1 MVDMR
6 KKLSQN
12 PDQDSAWKELLDA
25 YLPAFIKFFF
35 PPIYPEIDW
44 KQGYEARD
52 KDLAKILAADT
63 SGRLLADKLFKVWLM
78 EGQEIWLL
86 IHIEIQVQGSQKF
99 NRRVFVYNYCLMNAH
114 GVEVVSL
121 AVLTGE
127 QPGQSGNF
135 RTERWGCSHDF
146 QFPAVR
152 IIDYRDRWDELE
164 KSDNPFAAAVKAQLK
179 ALETKSDVEQRYQW
193 KQKLIFD
200 LYHRGYTRHEITNLF
215 RFIEW
220 VVKIPDELQTKLED
234 KIYKYEVRNNMPYLS
249 NMERRAIERG
259 TQQGLE
265 IGLQQGL
272 QQGILS
278 NVTLIWRTKFGTLP
292 RTVKAQFAK
301 LTPEQCQ
308 ILTTKLITDTTKA
321 EIINWLNTQS
331 PSQ

>member
-1 MVDMR
+1 MR
-6 KKLSQN
+6 KKLRQST
-12 PDQDSAWKELLDA
+12 DQDSAWKELLDA

-35 PPIYPEIDW
+35 PEIYPEINW
-44 KQGYEARD
+44 QRGYEAQD
-52 KDLAKILAADT
+52 KELAQIHPNDLM
-63 SGRLLADKLFKVWLM
+63 GRLLADKLFKVWLLN
-78 EGQEIWLL
+78 GQEIWLL
-86 IHIEIQVQGSQKF
+86 IHIEIQVQASQKF
-99 NRRVFVYNYCLMNAH
+99 NRRVFVYNYRLMNAH

-127 QPGQSGNF
+127 QPGQSGKF

-179 ALETKSDVEQRYQW
+179 ALETKGDVEQRYQW

-200 LYHRGYTRHEITNLF
+200 LYHRGFTRHEITNLF

-220 VVKIPDELQTKLED
+220 VVKIPDDLQTKLED
-234 KIYKYEVRNNMPYLS
+234 EIYKYEVRNNMPYLS

-259 TQQGLE
+259 TQKGLE

-278 NVTLIWRTKFGTLP
+278 NITLIWETKFGAVS
-292 RTVKAQFAK
+292 RTVKSQLSK
-301 LTPEQCQ
+301 LSSEQCQ
-308 ILTTKLITDTTKA
+308 TLTTKLIADTTKS
-321 EIINWLNTQS
+321 ELINWLKTQS